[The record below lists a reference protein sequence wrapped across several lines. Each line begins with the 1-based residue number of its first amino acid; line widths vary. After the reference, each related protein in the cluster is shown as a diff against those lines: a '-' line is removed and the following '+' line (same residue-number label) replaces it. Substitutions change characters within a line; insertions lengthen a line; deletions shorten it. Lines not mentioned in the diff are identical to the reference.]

1 MCGNDSR
8 DGVAFVLSMLG
19 AALVHRAVSSFQA
32 CAAYVAVVQVQRPG
46 VVEAI
51 GRDTF
56 ILRNLAAI
64 ARRQLKLNTDLPALV
79 DEWAAS
85 LFKELDYRRCA
96 SLVLCLA
103 CVVCCTS
110 GLCVIDGCAPIMHV

>member
-1 MCGNDSR
+1 LVR
-8 DGVAFVLSMLG
+8 
-19 AALVHRAVSSFQA
+19 LVHRAVSSFQA
-32 CAAYVAVVQVQRPG
+32 LWCVSAVVQVQRPG
-46 VVEAI
+46 LVEAI

-96 SLVLCLA
+96 GRLLL
-103 CVVCCTS
+103 
-110 GLCVIDGCAPIMHV
+110 LRWP

>member
-1 MCGNDSR
+1 
-8 DGVAFVLSMLG
+8 L
-19 AALVHRAVSSFQA
+19 
-32 CAAYVAVVQVQRPG
+32 QVQRPG

-96 SLVLCLA
+96 AQYPSR
-103 CVVCCTS
+103 
-110 GLCVIDGCAPIMHV
+110 

>member
-1 MCGNDSR
+1 
-8 DGVAFVLSMLG
+8 
-19 AALVHRAVSSFQA
+19 
-32 CAAYVAVVQVQRPG
+32 

-56 ILRNLAAI
+56 ILRNLAAV

-85 LFKELDYRRCA
+85 LFKELDYRRCGA
-96 SLVLCLA
+96 KNL
-103 CVVCCTS
+103 
-110 GLCVIDGCAPIMHV
+110 